1 MSKLSNTIQ
10 PSYGTRTYS
19 SPTKAREARQTG
31 TQGSSFMDM
40 AARAGEKKN
49 DVFEVNGTEA
59 TQQKAELSKAEEM
72 QLFKK
77 EFYEDLSK
85 IICNPT
91 VSNAA
96 VNISDAVFQA
106 MKDDPEYRAQVL
118 SLLQRDLGASYAPRN
133 CSVLI
138 TVGTS
143 LDQYRADSWPV
154 GNDSEFYTRSKG
166 SFWEQRMER
175 HKKYMELAEEAAA
188 KRRLMMKLRM
198 NGGSVSAAELLMGLL

>member
-1 MSKLSNTIQ
+1 MSNIIQ
-10 PSYGTRTYS
+10 PSFGARTYTA
-19 SPTKAREARQTG
+19 PTKSRETKQTG
-31 TQGSSFMDM
+31 TQGSSFLDL
-40 AARAGEKKN
+40 ATRASRSTT
-49 DVFEVNGTEA
+49 DVLEINSTES
-59 TQQKAELSKAEEM
+59 TQQKTVLSEAEEM

-85 IICNPT
+85 IVCNPT

-96 VNISDAVFQA
+96 VNISDAAFQA

-154 GNDSEFYTRSKG
+154 GNDSEFHTRSKG

>member
-1 MSKLSNTIQ
+1 MSNIIQ
-10 PSYGTRTYS
+10 PSFGAQTYTAL
-19 SPTKAREARQTG
+19 TKSRETKQAG
-31 TQGSSFMDM
+31 TQGSSFLDL
-40 AARAGEKKN
+40 AARASRN
-49 DVFEVNGTEA
+49 TTDVLEINSTESP
-59 TQQKAELSKAEEM
+59 QQKTVLSEAEEM

-85 IICNPT
+85 IVCNPT

-96 VNISDAVFQA
+96 VNISDAAFQA

-154 GNDSEFYTRSKG
+154 GNDSEFHTRSKG

>member
-40 AARAGEKKN
+40 AARDGEKKN

-96 VNISDAVFQA
+96 VNISDAAFQA

-118 SLLQRDLGASYAPRN
+118 ALLQRDLGASYAPRN

-154 GNDSEFYTRSKG
+154 GNDSEFHTRSKG

-175 HKKYMELAEEAAA
+175 HKKYMELAKEAAA

>member
-40 AARAGEKKN
+40 AARDGEKKN

-96 VNISDAVFQA
+96 VNISDAAFQA

-118 SLLQRDLGASYAPRN
+118 ALLQRDLGASYAPRN

-154 GNDSEFYTRSKG
+154 GNDSEFHTRSKG

>member
-91 VSNAA
+91 ASNAA
-96 VNISDAVFQA
+96 VNISDAAFQA

-118 SLLQRDLGASYAPRN
+118 ALLQRDLGASYAPRN

-154 GNDSEFYTRSKG
+154 GNDSEFHTRSKG

-175 HKKYMELAEEAAA
+175 HKEYMELAEEAAA

>member
-1 MSKLSNTIQ
+1 MSNTIQ
-10 PSYGTRTYS
+10 PGYGTRTYS
-19 SPTKAREARQTG
+19 SHTKAREARQTG
-31 TQGSSFMDM
+31 TQGSIFMDM
-40 AARAGEKKN
+40 AARASEKKN
-49 DVFEVNGTEA
+49 GVVEVNGTEA

-96 VNISDAVFQA
+96 VNISDAAFQA

-118 SLLQRDLGASYAPRN
+118 SLLQRDLGASFAPRN
-133 CSVLI
+133 CSILI
-138 TVGTS
+138 AVGTN

-154 GNDSEFYTRSKG
+154 GNDSEFHSRSKG

-198 NGGSVSAAELLMGLL
+198 NGGAVSAAELLMGLL

>member
-1 MSKLSNTIQ
+1 MSNTIQ
-10 PSYGTRTYS
+10 PGYGTRTYNS
-19 SPTKAREARQTG
+19 HTKAREARQTG
-31 TQGSSFMDM
+31 TRGSSFMDM

-96 VNISDAVFQA
+96 VNISDAAFQA

-154 GNDSEFYTRSKG
+154 GNDSEFHTRSKG

>member
-1 MSKLSNTIQ
+1 MSNIIQ
-10 PSYGTRTYS
+10 PSFGARTYTA
-19 SPTKAREARQTG
+19 PTKSRETKQTG
-31 TQGSSFMDM
+31 TQGSSFLDL
-40 AARAGEKKN
+40 ATRASRSTT
-49 DVFEVNGTEA
+49 DVLEINSTES
-59 TQQKAELSKAEEM
+59 TQQKTVLSEAEEM

-85 IICNPT
+85 IVCNPT
-91 VSNAA
+91 VSNVA
-96 VNISDAVFQA
+96 VNISDAAFQA

-118 SLLQRDLGASYAPRN
+118 SLLQRDLGASFAPRN
-133 CSVLI
+133 CSILI
-138 TVGTS
+138 TVGTD

-154 GNDSEFYTRSKG
+154 GNDSEFHLRSKD